1 MGCTEDHK
9 RMPTRSGLTESA
21 RWLLKH
27 LYFTQNTGRM
37 GQTWNPLFTIMCA
50 MTATPKVAKWTEPP
64 IMDAGA
70 PTPSGLQTSQF
81 RSANRLV
88 IRFVAAKVKAATQRL
103 RNRIRRMGASR
114 IARNKMMPV
123 VITID
128 AAYLYCSFRA
138 LLFGLLQDGDVGV
151 GVFPEERKSLL
162 QPAPSIMLAKLP
174 FRYRSMMGC
183 QPNLVGVVPFLPLLL
198 SSAQHMRAP
207 VVEETL
213 RNSQA
218 ATGSSY

>member
-1 MGCTEDHK
+1 MVVETSLFHSKYRPHG
-9 RMPTRSGLTESA
+9 PNLESSVYNHVRHDCDSESSQMDRA
-21 RWLLKH
+21 SNHGRWC
-27 LYFTQNTGRM
+27 
-37 GQTWNPLFTIMCA
+37 P
-50 MTATPKVAKWTEPP
+50 
-64 IMDAGA
+64 D
-70 PTPSGLQTSQF
+70 PSGLQTSQF

-151 GVFPEERKSLL
+151 GVFPEVRKSFVCGEC
-162 QPAPSIMLAKLP
+162 P
-174 FRYRSMMGC
+174 R
-183 QPNLVGVVPFLPLLL
+183 
-198 SSAQHMRAP
+198 
-207 VVEETL
+207 
-213 RNSQA
+213 
-218 ATGSSY
+218 